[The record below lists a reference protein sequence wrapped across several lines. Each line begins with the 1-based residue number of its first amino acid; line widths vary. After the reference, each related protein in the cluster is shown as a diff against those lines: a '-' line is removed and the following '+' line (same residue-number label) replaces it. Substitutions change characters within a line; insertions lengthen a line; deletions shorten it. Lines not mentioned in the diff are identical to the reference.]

1 MTTLMIVIGL
11 AIGLPF
17 IVLGIVFLTGRGSFL
32 IAGYNTMSKSKK
44 EEYDKV
50 ALCKFMGKIMIP
62 IGILSLFIGL
72 SDIHTWFIW
81 VYLGV
86 VIGLC
91 LFAVIYANTNNRFKK
106 IKDKGVS
113 P

>member
-17 IVLGIVFLTGRGSFL
+17 IALGIVFLTGRGSFL
-32 IAGYNTMSKSKK
+32 IAGYNTMSKDKK

-50 ALCKFMGKIMIP
+50 ALCKFMGKIMMP
-62 IGILSLFIGL
+62 MGILSLFIGL
-72 SDIHTWFIW
+72 SITYTWFIW
-81 VYLGV
+81 AYSGA
-86 VIGLC
+86 IFGLC
-91 LFAVIYANTNNRFKK
+91 IFAVIYANTNNRFKK
-106 IKDKGVS
+106 INDEGVS